1 MVERSS
7 GISLELRSSL
17 SSQGAFRMGDNV
29 ATTGAEVTRHRE
41 KTRFFAKK
49 QQYSFK
55 RNNLVGYL
63 FISPW
68 LFGFLLFSLIPIAA
82 SLVLAFT
89 NYDLL
94 GGTTKYI
101 GLDNFD
107 RMFYHDY
114 RYWKSVQATL
124 RYVFFTVPMR
134 LIFAL
139 TVAVLLNTK
148 RRAVYFYRAAY
159 YAPSMVGGSV
169 AVAVMWRQIFGADG
183 LVNTVTGVDIRW
195 FGDPKYALGTL
206 ISLAVWQFG
215 SPMLIFLAGLRQIP
229 HELYEAASMDGAG
242 PVQRF
247 RHVTLPMLTPII
259 FFNLVMQTIQNFQQ
273 FTQAFII
280 TGGNGRPLDRTLLYP
295 LYLYR
300 RAFVNYE
307 MGYASAMSWVML
319 GAIACLTAIL
329 FISSRYWVF
338 YQGDSK

>member
-1 MVERSS
+1 
-7 GISLELRSSL
+7 
-17 SSQGAFRMGDNV
+17 MGDDV
-29 ATTGAEVTRHRE
+29 IAAGAETPLRGE
-41 KTRFFAKK
+41 KTRLFAKRR
-49 QQYSFK
+49 QYSFK

-68 LFGFLLFSLIPIAA
+68 LIGFLLFSLIPIVA
-82 SLVLAFT
+82 SLGLAFT

-94 GGTTKYI
+94 GGTIDYI

-107 RMFYHDY
+107 RMFYHDL
-114 RYWKSVQATL
+114 RYWKSVRATV
-124 RYVFFTVPMR
+124 RYVFFAVPLR

-139 TVAVLLNTK
+139 AVAVLLNTK
-148 RRAVYFYRAAY
+148 RRVVYLYRAAY
-159 YAPSMVGGSV
+159 YAPSIVGGSV

-183 LVNTVTGVDIRW
+183 LVNTVLGIDIRW

-229 HELYEAASMDGAG
+229 HELYEAAAIDGAG
-242 PVQRF
+242 VTQRF
-247 RHVTLPMLTPII
+247 RKITLPMLTPII

-307 MGYASAMSWVML
+307 MGYASAMSWVLL
-319 GAIACLTAIL
+319 GTIACLTAIL